1 MSEATTRGFGI
12 SRRAFSAGLAAAAGG
27 ALLGPEALLRAARAQ
42 GEEALEIREI
52 APGVHV
58 ITGRGGNTMVATGES
73 GSLLVD
79 CKVAGAGEAL
89 RETAQ
94 SAGVPVAGVV
104 NTHHH
109 ADHTGGNPAFTGDL
123 KVHAHEAC
131 ADRVRAQVAS
141 RGDDPAP
148 FLPNAVAGPMT
159 TLDVAG
165 VKAELRHSG
174 AGHTDN
180 DLFVFLPEKNVL
192 HTGDLVFHNMHP
204 FIDRPAGAT
213 TAGWMESCDA
223 MLSLCDAETVVV
235 PGHGE
240 VGDRT
245 AIEKQIAYFE
255 AVRAAIGEIVA
266 SGGPKQAA
274 SRVRLP
280 IFEGMGFERLRV
292 RSMEAVYDELVE
304 SRED

>member
-1 MSEATTRGFGI
+1 MSETTTRGFGI
-12 SRRAFSAGLAAAAGG
+12 SRRAFSAGVAAAAGG
-27 ALLGPEALLRAARAQ
+27 ALLGPSVFLRAARAQ
-42 GEEALEIREI
+42 GGEELAIHEI

-58 ITGRGGNTMVATGES
+58 ITGRGGNTMVAVGEG

-89 RETAQ
+89 REVAEG
-94 SAGVPVAGVV
+94 AGVPVAAVV

-123 KVHAHEAC
+123 PVHAHEAC

-141 RGDDPAP
+141 RGDDPKP
-148 FLPNAVAGPMT
+148 FLPTALAGPMT
-159 TLDVAG
+159 TLETHG
-165 VKAELRHSG
+165 VRAELRHSG

-180 DLFVFLPEKNVL
+180 DLFVFLPEQNVL
-192 HTGDLVFHNMHP
+192 HTGDLVFHSMHP

-213 TAGWMESCDA
+213 TEGWMESCDA

-240 VGDRT
+240 VGDRA

-255 AVRAAIGEIVA
+255 AVRAAIGEIVDA
-266 SGGPKQAA
+266 GGPKQAA

-280 IFEGMGFERLRV
+280 MFEGMGFERLRA
-292 RSMEAVYDELVE
+292 RTMEAVYDELSE
-304 SRED
+304 ARG

>member
-1 MSEATTRGFGI
+1 MSEATTHGFEI

-27 ALLGPEALLRAARAQ
+27 VLFGPSVFLPSARAQ

-58 ITGRGGNTMVATGES
+58 ITGRGGNTMVAVGEG

-89 RETAQ
+89 REIAEG
-94 SAGVPVAGVV
+94 AGVPVAGVV

-109 ADHTGGNPAFTGDL
+109 GDHTGGNPAFTKDL

-141 RGDDPAP
+141 RGDDPNP
-148 FLPNAVAGPMT
+148 YLPNAVAGPMT

-213 TAGWMESCDA
+213 TSGWMESCDA
-223 MLSLCDAETVVV
+223 MLSLCDANTVVV

-245 AIEKQIAYFE
+245 AIERQVAYFE
-255 AVRAAIGEIVA
+255 AVRAAVGEIVS
-266 SGGPKQAA
+266 SGGPRQAA
-274 SRVRLP
+274 TRVRLP
-280 IFEGMGFERLRV
+280 IFEGMGFERLRTRV
-292 RSMEAVYDELVE
+292 LDAVYDELTEE
-304 SRED
+304 SDG